1 MYLRKKNEEGVI
13 IIEDSKNYSQIYQD
27 MFALLGDKDAVM
39 KIHEH
44 YGGRTVNFPR
54 KLYSQSYTEKYICEN
69 YGVQPINMISSHLGI
84 GTRRVMQIAKELGLT
99 KPRRKSTKSQ
109 ENKALYK
116 KYRI

>member
-44 YGGRTVNFPR
+44 YGGMTVNFPR

-69 YGVQPINMISSHLGI
+69 YGVQPINMISNHLGI